1 MYCENCGKLIEEG
14 NKFCPYCG
22 TKLVGTEEKVE
33 EEISHEKVVDCS
45 KLEERDLNKVL
56 GKIFEEAY
64 GSAEDGSTTLQ
75 KPFVLII

>member
-1 MYCENCGKLIEEG
+1 MKKKESTDLE
-14 NKFCPYCG
+14 
-22 TKLVGTEEKVE
+22 V
-33 EEISHEKVVDCS
+33 KVVDCS

-75 KPFVLII
+75 KPFVLIIRNIVKS

>member
-1 MYCENCGKLIEEG
+1 MKKKESTDLE
-14 NKFCPYCG
+14 
-22 TKLVGTEEKVE
+22 V
-33 EEISHEKVVDCS
+33 KVVDCS

-56 GKIFEEAY
+56 GRIFEEAY

>member
-1 MYCENCGKLIEEG
+1 MKKKESTDLE
-14 NKFCPYCG
+14 
-22 TKLVGTEEKVE
+22 V
-33 EEISHEKVVDCS
+33 KVVDCS

-75 KPFVLII
+75 KPFVLHLKHREKLII

>member
-1 MYCENCGKLIEEG
+1 MKKKESTDLE
-14 NKFCPYCG
+14 
-22 TKLVGTEEKVE
+22 V
-33 EEISHEKVVDCS
+33 KVVDCS
-45 KLEERDLNKVL
+45 KLEERDLNKVLGKIFEEAYGTAIFCRSICLFKVL

>member
-1 MYCENCGKLIEEG
+1 MKKKESTDLE
-14 NKFCPYCG
+14 
-22 TKLVGTEEKVE
+22 V
-33 EEISHEKVVDCS
+33 KVVDCS

-75 KPFVLII
+75 KPFDSYHLKHREKLIIQGKTRRNCYDRHYY

>member
-1 MYCENCGKLIEEG
+1 MKKKES
-14 NKFCPYCG
+14 
-22 TKLVGTEEKVE
+22 T
-33 EEISHEKVVDCS
+33 D
-45 KLEERDLNKVL
+45 LEERDLNKVL

>member
-1 MYCENCGKLIEEG
+1 MKKKESTDLE
-14 NKFCPYCG
+14 
-22 TKLVGTEEKVE
+22 V
-33 EEISHEKVVDCS
+33 KVVDCS

-75 KPFVLII
+75 KPFVLIS